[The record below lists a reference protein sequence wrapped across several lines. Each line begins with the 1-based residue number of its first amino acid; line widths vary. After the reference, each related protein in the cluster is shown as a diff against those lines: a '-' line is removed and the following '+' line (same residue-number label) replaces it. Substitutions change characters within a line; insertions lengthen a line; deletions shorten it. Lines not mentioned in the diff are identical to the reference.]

1 VRACVYNGLRCSI
14 HRGVFPDHGERAVA
28 GDRPR
33 SLRSQDKLRHCRERA
48 SPAPTN
54 AAKRLRLASFA
65 QILGKLNFF
74 KLGENLQRILF
85 DYAEKRA
92 STTNPAFKCTC

>member
-1 VRACVYNGLRCSI
+1 MVNGPLPVIGFGRCGSPNK
-14 HRGVFPDHGERAVA
+14 V
-28 GDRPR
+28 
-33 SLRSQDKLRHCRERA
+33 RHCRDRA
-48 SPAPTN
+48 RLAATN
-54 AAKRLRLASFA
+54 AAKRLRSVPFV

-92 STTNPAFKCTC
+92 GTTNPAFKCT

>member
-1 VRACVYNGLRCSI
+1 MVNGPLPAIGLARCGSQNKVHHCCDRARL
-14 HRGVFPDHGERAVA
+14 AA
-28 GDRPR
+28 
-33 SLRSQDKLRHCRERA
+33 
-48 SPAPTN
+48 TN
-54 AAKRLRLASFA
+54 AAKQLRPASFA

-92 STTNPAFKCTC
+92 STANPAFKCTC

>member
-1 VRACVYNGLRCSI
+1 MVNGPLPAIGLDRCGSPNK
-14 HRGVFPDHGERAVA
+14 V
-28 GDRPR
+28 
-33 SLRSQDKLRHCRERA
+33 RHCRNRVRLA
-48 SPAPTN
+48 ATN
-54 AAKRLRLASFA
+54 AAKRLSASFV

-92 STTNPAFKCTC
+92 GTTNPAFKCT

>member
-1 VRACVYNGLRCSI
+1 MVNGPLPAIGLPRCS
-14 HRGVFPDHGERAVA
+14 
-28 GDRPR
+28 
-33 SLRSQDKLRHCRERA
+33 SQNKVRHCRECA
-48 SPAPTN
+48 SPTATN
-54 AAKRLRLASFA
+54 AAKRLRPASFA

-92 STTNPAFKCTC
+92 STTNRAFKCTC

>member
-1 VRACVYNGLRCSI
+1 MVNGPLPAIGLGRLRQ
-14 HRGVFPDHGERAVA
+14 PN
-28 GDRPR
+28 
-33 SLRSQDKLRHCRERA
+33 KLRHCRERA
-48 SPAPTN
+48 SLMATKRCEAAGPA
-54 AAKRLRLASFA
+54 AFA

-92 STTNPAFKCTC
+92 STTNPVFKCAC